1 MYENGIGV
9 PEDIVLA
16 YMSWN
21 LAAAQGN
28 ETENAQSNNDRLE
41 QQMTREQ
48 IAEGQRLSTEWI
60 EAHSPG
66 GVPRILVDA
75 DSCPVKEET
84 YRVAKRYGLH
94 VVLVSAQ
101 WLRVP
106 PEPWLKLEVVKDE
119 GQLDAADDR
128 IVDVAEPGDIV
139 VTEDILLAGRC
150 LEEGAQVLSP
160 RGRVFTEASIDEA
173 IATRELMA
181 GLRESGE
188 ITGGP
193 APFGKRDRSNFLQE
207 LDAAV
212 NRLRRS
218 VR

>member
-1 MYENGIGV
+1 M
-9 PEDIVLA
+9 
-16 YMSWN
+16 
-21 LAAAQGN
+21 
-28 ETENAQSNNDRLE
+28 
-41 QQMTREQ
+41 
-48 IAEGQRLSTEWI
+48 
-60 EAHSPG
+60 
-66 GVPRILVDA
+66 PRILVDA

-84 YRVAKRYGLH
+84 YRVAKRYGLD

-106 PEPWLKLEVVKDE
+106 PEPRLKLEVVKDG

-128 IVDVAEPGDIV
+128 IVDIAGPGDIV

-160 RGRVFTEASIDEA
+160 RGRTFTEDSIGEA

-181 GLRESGE
+181 DLRESGE

-212 NRLRRS
+212 QKLRRS
-218 VR
+218 AR